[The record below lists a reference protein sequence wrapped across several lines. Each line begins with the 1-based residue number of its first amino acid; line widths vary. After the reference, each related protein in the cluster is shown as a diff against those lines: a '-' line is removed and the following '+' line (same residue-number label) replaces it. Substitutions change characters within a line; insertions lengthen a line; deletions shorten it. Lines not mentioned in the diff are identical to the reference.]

1 MSTNLSPIHYP
12 HEDGLNSPYVP
23 AISCVSSGELVV
35 ISGLT
40 AAPPYHVH
48 PHAPEVFD
56 SLPLDVEAQMAQLLR
71 NLDDCLDAADCTRAG
86 VVNMLRFFTHVA
98 DDQDTV
104 NAMLADWF
112 GGHVPTSTSVEVSR
126 LATDPRLRIEIQ
138 TMAVR

>member
-1 MSTNLSPIHYP
+1 MTENLSTIHYP

-23 AISCVSSGELVV
+23 AISCAPGADLVM

-40 AAPPYHVH
+40 AAPPYHAH
-48 PHAPEVFD
+48 PHEPEVFD
-56 SLPLDVEAQMAQLLR
+56 GLPRDIEAQMAQLLR
-71 NLDDCLDAADCTRAG
+71 NLDGCLRVAGCTRFG

-98 DDQDTV
+98 EDQDTV
-104 NAMLADWF
+104 NRMLSEWF
-112 GGHVPTSTSVEVSR
+112 GGHVPTSTSVEVTR